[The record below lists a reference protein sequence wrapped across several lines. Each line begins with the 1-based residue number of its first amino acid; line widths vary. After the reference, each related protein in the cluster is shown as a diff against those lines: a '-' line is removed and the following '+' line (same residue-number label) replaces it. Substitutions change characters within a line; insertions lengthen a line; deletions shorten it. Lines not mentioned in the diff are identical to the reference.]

1 MTKRWTQGLSGLL
14 SAACLITQPAA
25 IYTGSHYTYDDWGK
39 AVPAPESY
47 RVEQVLSGEDCGAGA
62 FSGPEDL
69 FVDEE
74 GRVYVA
80 DTGNNRIVVLDAQL
94 RMEKEISSVALPEGD
109 SPLLEPKGVFRTP
122 EGELYICD
130 TGNGRI
136 LQLDKDDRY
145 VRTYTRPETSL
156 LSDDLAFQPEKVA
169 VDSGGAVY
177 VVAYGIYQGLVEY
190 GPDGSFTGFFGS
202 NQVELTLEVLVS
214 YFWKQLLS
222 KEQGEA
228 LTRTIPT
235 QYANVFIDDQDF
247 LYTATSETETS
258 TDEVKKLNA
267 LGVNVLRSA
276 EGQELYDKSNFADLE
291 TDQQKG
297 LAVDSRVVD
306 VHVDEDGI
314 ISLLDQ
320 RRGRIFQYN
329 EDRQLLFVFGN
340 LGEQAGT
347 FSRVTALSKL
357 GDRYLVLDGD
367 NQTLTLFGMTGY
379 AARLREAMGY
389 YTEGRYAESVELWQA
404 LLTENSQLSV
414 AYQSI
419 GKALVQQQRYEEA
432 MTYFE
437 KGNDREGYSNALR
450 EYRKGWIRA
459 NSGWLLAVAAALW
472 IGVTVLRRIWKKR
485 RARRRGPTG

>member
-156 LSDDLAFQPEKVA
+156 
-169 VDSGGAVY
+169 
-177 VVAYGIYQGLVEY
+177 
-190 GPDGSFTGFFGS
+190 
-202 NQVELTLEVLVS
+202 
-214 YFWKQLLS
+214 
-222 KEQGEA
+222 
-228 LTRTIPT
+228 
-235 QYANVFIDDQDF
+235 
-247 LYTATSETETS
+247 
-258 TDEVKKLNA
+258 
-267 LGVNVLRSA
+267 
-276 EGQELYDKSNFADLE
+276 
-291 TDQQKG
+291 
-297 LAVDSRVVD
+297 
-306 VHVDEDGI
+306 
-314 ISLLDQ
+314 
-320 RRGRIFQYN
+320 
-329 EDRQLLFVFGN
+329 
-340 LGEQAGT
+340 
-347 FSRVTALSKL
+347 
-357 GDRYLVLDGD
+357 
-367 NQTLTLFGMTGY
+367 
-379 AARLREAMGY
+379 
-389 YTEGRYAESVELWQA
+389 
-404 LLTENSQLSV
+404 
-414 AYQSI
+414 
-419 GKALVQQQRYEEA
+419 
-432 MTYFE
+432 
-437 KGNDREGYSNALR
+437 
-450 EYRKGWIRA
+450 
-459 NSGWLLAVAAALW
+459 
-472 IGVTVLRRIWKKR
+472 
-485 RARRRGPTG
+485 